1 MGVEADDRFHEA
13 GAVGFGVVCHGREE
27 GLHLGD
33 EGLDFGCGEGVGD
46 FEGGHVQ
53 ACWGHCPEGFAWSVS
68 MRSLL
73 LGYI

>member
-1 MGVEADDRFHEA
+1 
-13 GAVGFGVVCHGREE
+13 
-27 GLHLGD
+27 LGD
-33 EGLDFGCGEGVGD
+33 EGFDFGRGEGVGD